1 MIMDKQNNEA
11 IEELREVVSKANN
24 DILNLS
30 IKYNQ
35 ILSLLTTISKSE
47 EKINSKL
54 DEIQDSIQAIKDS
67 SIPITSSKLSF

>member
-1 MIMDKQNNEA
+1 MDTQTNDA

-35 ILSLLTTISKSE
+35 ILALLTTITITE
-47 EKINSKL
+47 QKINDKL
-54 DEIQDSIQAIKDS
+54 DIIQQEIQAIKDS
-67 SIPITSSKLSF
+67 SMPTTSSKSSVC

>member
-1 MIMDKQNNEA
+1 MDTQTNDA

-35 ILSLLTTISKSE
+35 ILALLTTITISE
-47 EKINSKL
+47 QKINDKL
-54 DEIQDSIQAIKDS
+54 DIIQQDIHAIKDS
-67 SIPITSSKLSF
+67 SIPTTSSKSSVC

>member
-1 MIMDKQNNEA
+1 MDTQTNDA

-35 ILSLLTTISKSE
+35 ILSLLTTISKSG

-54 DEIQDSIQAIKDS
+54 DEIQEFIQAIKDS

>member
-1 MIMDKQNNEA
+1 MDKQNNEA

>member
-1 MIMDKQNNEA
+1 MDKQNNEA

-54 DEIQDSIQAIKDS
+54 DEIQESIQAIKDS